1 MLSEQVDR
9 LRVELFQDGITK
21 VPGVLSA
28 EMLDRLRACY
38 EWSLSHLS
46 ARAFQES
53 DGDTRQIIDANNPEA
68 LAVYRDTV
76 LTLPFGELLAGLWS
90 SENVWLY
97 AEEVL
102 MRMGRVERGGWHQ
115 DLAYLPATGE
125 NWVNCWIPFEP
136 LPASHAIE
144 VVRGSHHG
152 LLYEGMSFDENEAG
166 SPQSET
172 GRRAPPMPDIEMER
186 QAYPEKWDIL
196 SFEVEPGDVILL
208 HPATLHNA
216 AQIDEHVAE
225 RNTLVLRFF
234 GDDATWTDLP
244 DHQSGLRE
252 DQKKAAPGGD
262 RGKPGEPFRS
272 ALFLKVH

>member
-1 MLSEQVDR
+1 MGHRGNRSRE
-9 LRVELFQDGITK
+9 ELFQDGITK
-21 VPGVLSA
+21 VPDLLTPR
-28 EMLDRLRACY
+28 MLEQLRDCY
-38 EWSLSHLS
+38 EWSLAHLS
-46 ARAFQES
+46 ARAFHETEE
-53 DGDTRQIIDANNPEA
+53 GRLQIIDANNPDA
-68 LAVYRDTV
+68 LSVYREVV
-76 LTLPFGELLAGLWS
+76 LSLPFGGLLADLWHS
-90 SENVWLY
+90 QNVWLY

-102 MRMGRVERGGWHQ
+102 RRTGKVERGGWHQ

-152 LLYEGMSFDENEAG
+152 VLYQGMSFNEHEAG
-166 SPQSET
+166 SPQSDA
-172 GRRAPPMPDIEMER
+172 RPPAPPMPDIEEER
-186 QAYPEKWDIL
+186 EEDPGKWDIL
-196 SFEVEPGDVILL
+196 SFGVEPGDVILL

-216 AQIDEHVAE
+216 AQIDERVPE

-252 DQKKAAPGGD
+252 DQKRAAPGGG
-262 RGKPGEPFRS
+262 RGEPGEPFRS

>member
-1 MLSEQVDR
+1 MGHREDR
-9 LRVELFQDGITK
+9 FRVELFQDGITK
-21 VPGVLSA
+21 VPGVLTPERLA
-28 EMLDRLRACY
+28 RLRSCY
-38 EWSLSHLS
+38 EWSLCHLS
-46 ARAFQES
+46 SRAFREE
-53 DGDTRQIIDANNPEA
+53 DETCLQIIDANNPKA
-68 LAVYRDTV
+68 LAVYRETV
-76 LTLPFGELLAGLWS
+76 LDLPIGALLADLWS

-102 MRMGRVERGGWHQ
+102 KRTGRVARGGWHQ

-152 LLYEGMSFDENEAG
+152 PLYEGMSFSEEEAA
-166 SPQSET
+166 SPRSES
-172 GRRAPPMPDIEMER
+172 GDLAPPIPDIETER
-186 QAYPEKWDIL
+186 EEEPDKWDIL
-196 SFEVEPGDVILL
+196 SFEVDPGDVVLL

-216 AQIDEHVAE
+216 AQIDGRVPE

-252 DQKKAAPGGD
+252 DQKRAAPGGG